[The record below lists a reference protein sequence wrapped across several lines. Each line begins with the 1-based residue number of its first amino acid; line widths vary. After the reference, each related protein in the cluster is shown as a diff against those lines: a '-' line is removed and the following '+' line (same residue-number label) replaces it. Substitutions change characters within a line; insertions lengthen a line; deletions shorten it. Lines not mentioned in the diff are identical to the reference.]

1 MENTRAEADGPLDA
15 QEDKNV
21 EGCWSGGIVAG
32 WTWGG
37 TAQRGRPSLRH
48 SSARHP
54 QAPAP
59 APWPQLPD
67 PRSPAFAEQGVMG

>member
-32 WTWGG
+32 RTSPREPGG
-37 TAQRGRPSLRH
+37 GGQLRGEG
-48 SSARHP
+48 
-54 QAPAP
+54 PA
-59 APWPQLPD
+59 
-67 PRSPAFAEQGVMG
+67 